1 MRLPTRKSERE
12 NIKTMDLHITQIK
25 FDALKNKLAK
35 LKVSRPKLANEVKRL
50 AEMGDFSENVAY
62 QIAKGKLRGLNN
74 SMIKIDYLLNH
85 ASIIKIQPNKNIV
98 QMGYVVTVEVNNKK
112 KDFQILGSAET
123 NPLKGVISQN
133 SPVGSALIRR
143 RVGDK
148 VKIKLNDKIVEY
160 KIIKIV

>member
-12 NIKTMDLHITQIK
+12 NIKPMDLHITQIK

-35 LKVSRPKLANEVKRL
+35 LKISRPKLANEVKRL
-50 AEMGDFSENVAY
+50 AEMGDFSENAAY

-74 SMIKIDYLLNH
+74 SMTKIDYLLNH

-98 QMGYVVTVEVNNKK
+98 QMGHVVTVEVNNKK

-123 NPLKGVISQN
+123 NPLKGIISQN
-133 SPVGSALIRR
+133 SPLGSALIGRR
-143 RVGDK
+143 IGDK
-148 VKIKLNDKIVEY
+148 VKIKLNDKEVEY